1 MRITHNAIDRPR
13 VVIVGVLLVMAMAA
27 MAAVFIPV
35 QRTPAIDT
43 AVVIVSV
50 PYPGA
55 EPTRVETEITRKIEE
70 ALERLDKVDEIQST
84 SMRGSSVVSVLFED
98 GVGAKRA
105 RDDVAHLVD
114 QVRALLPQGRE
125 VQPIITDI
133 DFESL
138 PIALVNLSGPP
149 DFDER
154 TLKQIAEDV
163 EEELRAVEGVS
174 NTQLFGGREREI
186 HVNVNPDLFNEYGF
200 SLPEIFRAVSDFHSK
215 LPGGSFNTSEY
226 DYQIRNETDLEDVD
240 DIRAAVVTER
250 EGRLIR
256 IRDIAEVKDT
266 YRRLKNVAQLNGRDT
281 ATIIVY
287 KESDINTLET
297 AEAIHRRV
305 ENLQGEYPHI
315 TFSVTRDV
323 SEDIRIMFEVL
334 GSSALFGAML
344 VLIILMWTMGFRISI
359 LVLMAIPFSMAI
371 GLIFLFA
378 AEIPISNMA
387 IFSFIL
393 VLGMVV
399 DGAIIVAE
407 NIHRHIERGEP
418 PVVASKRGIDE
429 VGLPVIAADLTTVA
443 AFLPMLLV
451 PGIMGDFMSTMPK
464 VVSVA
469 LLGSVIVD
477 HFLIPV
483 LAAYWYREKKPGEEE
498 QDADVTAAPMAEGDS
513 PDPADR
519 ATEGDSPIFAERK
532 SGQSPGGG
540 GEKPLLHPEAQIRPN
555 HGYFTRVYARLLR
568 FSLAHRWVVV
578 VCCVVALVW
587 AFATF
592 GTIGFVFFPKS
603 DRGQF
608 EISYEL
614 PLGYSIEETLAAAKV
629 LTDPL
634 DELEKSGDLVNYVTA
649 VGSSQGLAQRLDL
662 DPATGPEFGKIM
674 VQLTSPTVR
683 KRHQEKIIAEV
694 REKIERRRY
703 PGMKYRIDEVKE
715 GPPGGSDVAIRLTGD
730 DLDQLG
736 RLGLEIAAR
745 LENVAGTTEVSC
757 DYRPDSPELVVEPHP
772 ELVGLFGLSESEVGQ
787 AVQTAILGNSA
798 IQLTLDDED
807 VTLRLQAAPE
817 YQRTKQDVE
826 RLMLTSRTGRRAT
839 VGQLADIRRVPGLY
853 AVNRFDRS
861 RAVTVRANVTK
872 EAINP
877 EKDREYIPD
886 DVFEVLR
893 EEILPEMNFEPV
905 EPTPGGFQAIVN
917 PVIELFGG
925 KPLKDPVVSF
935 LGAPVSNA
943 EGVRAAFTGQN
954 EDRDENFAYLVNSMA
969 VGVILIFA
977 ILVVQ
982 FNSFRQTVVV
992 LGAVPLSFVGV
1003 IFGMW
1008 VCGHPFSLA
1017 SFIGLICLAGIVVND
1032 AIVLVD
1038 FTNQARRRGMQVRHA
1053 LLEAG
1058 INRLRP
1064 VLLTTVT
1071 TIGGL
1076 LPLFLNVS
1084 GGAEFW
1090 QPLTGAVIFGLAF
1103 STVLTLLVI
1112 PTAYSLA
1119 YNWADRLKHS

>member
-1 MRITHNAIDRPR
+1 MHISHKAIDRPR
-13 VVIVGVLLVMAMAA
+13 IVFVGVLMIIALAA
-27 MAAVFIPV
+27 MAAWFIPV
-35 QRTPAIDT
+35 QRTPAINT

-50 PYPGA
+50 PYPGS
-55 EPTRVETEITRKIEE
+55 EPTRAEIEITRKIEE

-84 SMRGSSVVSVLFED
+84 SMRGSSVVSVVFDD
-98 GVGAKRA
+98 GVEAKRA

-114 QVRALLPQGRE
+114 EVRALLPQGRE
-125 VQPIITDI
+125 IQPIITDI

-138 PIALVNLSGPP
+138 PIALVNLSAPP
-149 DFDER
+149 GFDER

-163 EEELRAVEGVS
+163 EEELRAVDGVS

-186 HVNVNPDLFNEYGF
+186 HVNVNPDLFVEYGF

-215 LPGGSFNTSEY
+215 LPGGSLNTSEF
-226 DYQIRNETDLEDVD
+226 DYQIRSETDLEDVD
-240 DIRAAVVTER
+240 DIRQAVVAER

-266 YRRLKNVAQLNGRDT
+266 YRRIKNIAQLDGRDT

-287 KESDINTLET
+287 KEADINTLKT
-297 AEAIHRRV
+297 ADAIHHRV
-305 ENLQGEYPHI
+305 ETLQDEYPHI
-315 TFSVTRDV
+315 EFSVTRDV
-323 SEDIRIMFEVL
+323 SEDISIMFEVL

-344 VLIILMWTMGFRISI
+344 VLIILMWSMGFRISI
-359 LVLMAIPFSMAI
+359 LVLLAIPFSTAI

-378 AEIPISNMA
+378 SDIPISNMA

-418 PVVASKRGIDE
+418 PVVAAKTGIDE

-477 HFLIPV
+477 HLLIPV
-483 LAAYWYREKKPGEEE
+483 LAAYWYREKKPGRSGS
-498 QDADVTAAPMAEGDS
+498 AATTASPAGD
-513 PDPADR
+513 P
-519 ATEGDSPIFAERK
+519 
-532 SGQSPGGG
+532 
-540 GEKPLLHPEAQIRPN
+540 PLVHAKAQIRPN
-555 HGYFTRVYARLLR
+555 HGPFTRAYARALR
-568 FSLAHRWVVV
+568 FCLGHRWVVIA
-578 VCCVVALVW
+578 CCAMALVW

-634 DELEKSGDLVNYVTA
+634 DELKEKGDLVHYVTA

-674 VQLTSPTVR
+674 VQLTSPTLR
-683 KRHQEKIIAEV
+683 RRHQEEVIAEI
-694 REKIERRRY
+694 RSKIKPY
-703 PGMKYRIDEVKE
+703 PGMKFRIDKVEE
-715 GPPGGSDVAIRLTGD
+715 GPPGGSDVAVRLIGD

-736 RLGLEIAAR
+736 RLGLEIATR
-745 LENVAGTTEVSC
+745 LENVPGTTEVSC
-757 DYRPDSPELVVEPHP
+757 DYRPDSPELVIEPYP
-772 ELVGLFGLSESEVGQ
+772 ELVGLFGMTESEVAR

-807 VTLRLQAAPE
+807 VTLRLQADPA

-826 RLMLTSRTGRRAT
+826 RLMLTSPSGRRAT
-839 VGQLADIRRVPGLY
+839 IGQLATIRRVPGLY
-853 AVNRFDRS
+853 AVNRYDRS

-872 EAINP
+872 EAVNP
-877 EKDREYIPD
+877 EKNRKYIPD

-893 EEILPEMNFEPV
+893 GQILAGMGLHPV
-905 EPTPGGFQAIVN
+905 
-917 PVIELFGG
+917 
-925 KPLKDPVVSF
+925 DPDDPKAVTF
-935 LGAPVSNA
+935 LGAPVSQA
-943 EGVRAAFTGQN
+943 EGVRATFTGQN
-954 EDRDENFAYLVNSMA
+954 EERDENFGYLVNSMI
-969 VGVILIFA
+969 VGVVLIFG
-977 ILVVQ
+977 ILVIQ
-982 FNSFRQTVVV
+982 FNSFRQTLVV

-1008 VCGHPFSLA
+1008 ICGHPFSLA

-1038 FTNQARRRGMQVRHA
+1038 FTNQARKRGMRVRHA

-1076 LPLFLNVS
+1076 LPLFLNFS

-1103 STVLTLLVI
+1103 STLLTLLVI
-1112 PTAYSLA
+1112 PVCYSLA
-1119 YNWADRLKHS
+1119 YSWADRRQVPRD